1 MCLGVPAKILET
13 SDGAAVVELGGV
25 RREISVM
32 LIDDVSVGEWVI
44 VHAGFAIEKLSEEE
58 ARADAFAVPGDRGS
72 PMKYIDDFRDPAT
85 AKALVERIRRDA
97 GDAPSA

>member
-13 SDGAAVVELGGV
+13 SGGAAVVEVGGV

-44 VHAGFAIEKLSEEE
+44 IHAGFAIEKLSEEE
-58 ARADAFAVPGDRGS
+58 AEQTLAL
-72 PMKYIDDFRDPAT
+72 FREIAESDSSCD
-85 AKALVERIRRDA
+85 I
-97 GDAPSA
+97 

>member
-13 SDGAAVVELGGV
+13 SEGTALVELGGV

-32 LIDDVSVGEWVI
+32 LIDDASVGDWVI

-58 ARADAFAVPGDRGS
+58 AAVTLALFREIADADETGR
-72 PMKYIDDFRDPAT
+72 
-85 AKALVERIRRDA
+85 
-97 GDAPSA
+97 

>member
-1 MCLGVPAKILET
+1 MCLGVPAKILEAG
-13 SDGAAVVELGGV
+13 DGTAVVELGGV

-58 ARADAFAVPGDRGS
+58 AGVTLALFREIADAGGS
-72 PMKYIDDFRDPAT
+72 RD
-85 AKALVERIRRDA
+85 
-97 GDAPSA
+97 S

>member
-13 SDGAAVVELGGV
+13 GDGVAVVEVGGV

-44 VHAGFAIEKLSEEE
+44 VHAGFAIEKLSEEAAE
-58 ARADAFAVPGDRGS
+58 QTLSLFREIADA
-72 PMKYIDDFRDPAT
+72 T
-85 AKALVERIRRDA
+85 
-97 GDAPSA
+97 

>member
-44 VHAGFAIEKLSEEE
+44 VHAGFAIEKLSEAAAEQTL
-58 ARADAFAVPGDRGS
+58 AL
-72 PMKYIDDFRDPAT
+72 FREIAESD
-85 AKALVERIRRDA
+85 EIH
-97 GDAPSA
+97 

>member
-13 SDGAAVVELGGV
+13 GDGAAVVELGGV

-32 LIDDVSVGEWVI
+32 LVDDVAVGEWVI

-58 ARADAFAVPGDRGS
+58 AEQTLAL
-72 PMKYIDDFRDPAT
+72 FREI
-85 AKALVERIRRDA
+85 VESDEIH
-97 GDAPSA
+97 